1 MRTLSEIYRIAEKY
15 ERIGSENPMVGMA
28 SSWESVTLLRDSV
41 SKEGDDLTIGSLLRY
56 WLTKRETTRTSPS
69 GNGAFKLNSSD
80 MPPHAAEKFEEY
92 GVGV

>member
-1 MRTLSEIYRIAEKY
+1 MRTLSKIYRIAEKY

-56 WLTKRETTRTSPS
+56 WLTKRETTRTSPAR
-69 GNGAFKLNSSD
+69 NCTFKLNSSG
-80 MPPHAAEKFEEY
+80 MLQKSLT
-92 GVGV
+92 V